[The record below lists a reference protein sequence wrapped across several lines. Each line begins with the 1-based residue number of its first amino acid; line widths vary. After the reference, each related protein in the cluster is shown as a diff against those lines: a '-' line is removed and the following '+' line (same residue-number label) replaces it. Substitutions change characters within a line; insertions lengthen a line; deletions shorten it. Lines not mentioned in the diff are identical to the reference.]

1 MTITARHETISLIVP
16 QHNQPLRTKTLLDQ
30 LRQCEP
36 EPHEVVLVD
45 DGSLL
50 VDPFPWPSVSNQV
63 RLRQPH
69 SGVTAAWNHGA
80 RNASGD
86 VLIFLNND
94 VGIEGPFLSPLR
106 NELADPAVSLA
117 GVNWRKERS
126 LPLGLLESRQLPL
139 VEGWCFAV
147 RRADFD
153 TLQGFDES
161 MRLYFSDT
169 DFQWRIRERFPE
181 RRFSVLPRLP
191 LVHEGHATMRTLPE
205 RRPTWHRDRRR
216 FVEKWTNR

>member
-1 MTITARHETISLIVP
+1 MTMTAQEERISLIVP
-16 QHNQPLRTKTLLDQ
+16 QHNQPVRTKTLLDQ
-30 LRQCEP
+30 LGQREP
-36 EPHEVVLVD
+36 EPHEFVLVD

-50 VDPFPWPSVSNQV
+50 ADPFPWPSASNQV

-80 RNASGD
+80 RNSSGG
-86 VLIFLNND
+86 VLVFLNND
-94 VGIEGPFLSPLR
+94 VEIEGAFLAALR
-106 NELADPAVSLA
+106 GELADPAVSLA
-117 GVNWRKERS
+117 GVAWREERS
-126 LPLGLLESRQLPL
+126 LPARLSSHLGFPL

-147 RRADFD
+147 RREDFES
-153 TLQGFDES
+153 LNGFDES

-169 DFQWRIRERFPE
+169 DFQWRLRERFPE
-181 RRFSVLPRLP
+181 RRFSVQPHLP

-205 RRPTWHRDRRR
+205 RRPTWQRDRRL